1 MPAVNIKPNGTIPD
15 GSTTVLPAKDKDFK
29 DPGRGLQRFSNF
41 RQEEVGFTTLA
52 YGHAG
57 KAKVLQ
63 YDLGALVRKGAF
75 HSVFTT
81 KASIFTMDS
90 SLAKSQMLYMFWWA
104 LLGSVSYLFMPDED
118 LKGMQELEKF
128 TNYWNVFIPFILGL
142 YISLNISRWWTLRN
156 EGIGQVLDAS
166 QNVCLLMNGIFPG
179 VGWGGVHDQVL
190 KYSLASVSLI
200 VNACRGNEDVQSLG
214 PEGDEL
220 FTLEEME
227 VIDTVPYRARPVLMW
242 TWILM
247 LLSKVCE
254 DYNINAGKYRDIAS
268 ECKKARNG
276 ISVIWSYLRT
286 QLPFAYV
293 HLVTFMVNLNN
304 FFVAIKCGILFALAV
319 KQKEPSRA
327 LNQFFF
333 VCIVPPLYQGL
344 LTISFVI
351 HDPFGEDLLDFPVMA
366 FQEYMN
372 EASVTMSTMGCR
384 CPALK
389 SKTWANIAAMAK
401 QESTYDEGEE
411 PKADM
416 MRTESSY
423 MGQIAS
429 NGVEAEA
436 DELKKEFARE
446 ELAMEDMMKDTV
458 SRLEIAMNGQIDA
471 KDEVIAMLRDR
482 IKWLESSLSGM
493 KGSLE
498 MLEGR
503 LQAASSI
510 STAPATGGGFCN
522 VQRGETAGRPVA
534 MAPNGVATAMSFTKN
549 P

>member
-1 MPAVNIKPNGTIPD
+1 MPAVDIKPNGNNID
-15 GSTTVLPAKDKDFK
+15 GNTTVLPAKGSQEPAI
-29 DPGRGLQRFSNF
+29 PGLHRFSNF
-41 RQEEVGFTTLA
+41 RQEELGFTTLA

-90 SLAKSQMLYMFWWA
+90 SLAKSQILYMFWFT
-104 LLGSVSYLFMPDED
+104 LLGAASYFFMPDDD
-118 LKGMQELEKF
+118 LRGMQELEKF

-142 YISLNISRWWTLRN
+142 YISLNISRWWTLRT
-156 EGIGQVLDAS
+156 EGIGQVLDAA

-214 PEGDEL
+214 PEGDDL

-227 VIDTVPYRARPVLMW
+227 IIDTVPYRARPVLMW

-276 ISVIWSYLRT
+276 ISIIWSYLRT

-319 KQKEPSRA
+319 KQNEPSRA

-389 SKTWANIAAMAK
+389 SGTWAHIVAMSK
-401 QESTYDEGEE
+401 QEPGFDEGEE
-411 PKADM
+411 QKEAM
-416 MRTESSY
+416 MMKSESSY
-423 MGQIAS
+423 MGS
-429 NGVEAEA
+429 NGVEAETE
-436 DELKKEFARE
+436 ELKKEFVRE

-458 SRLEIAMNGQIDA
+458 SKLEIAMNGQMEA

-493 KGSLE
+493 KGSLQ

-503 LQAASSI
+503 LEAASST
-510 STAPATGGGFCN
+510 SSAPTAPGGGCCL
-522 VQRGETAGRPVA
+522 VERGEPAGRPVA
-534 MAPNGVATAMSFTKN
+534 MAPNGVTTSMSFSKKAE
-549 P
+549 